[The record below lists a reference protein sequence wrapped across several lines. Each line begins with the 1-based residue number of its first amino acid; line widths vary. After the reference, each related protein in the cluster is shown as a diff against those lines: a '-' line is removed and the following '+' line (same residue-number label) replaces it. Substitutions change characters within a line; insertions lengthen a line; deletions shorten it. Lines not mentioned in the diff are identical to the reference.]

1 MIKLS
6 PRLQIVYDK
15 IPQCDTV
22 ADVGCDHGYL
32 SIALLENAVATR
44 VIPMDVNKGPL
55 SKAKENI
62 QLAGFSSQADL
73 RLSDGLAKLSEHE
86 ADVICICGMGG
97 ALIGRIIR
105 AGIQVAKSAGCL
117 IIEPQSEYYELRSF
131 LMEEGFVIDD
141 EALTSEENKIYP
153 IIKLHYEADTKNR
166 ISYSEAQLEY
176 GPKVIEKAPQLLY
189 KLLDK
194 NESEYSSII
203 NKLENGGVSAT
214 ESTMKRCQ
222 ELKNKLELITQIKK
236 SL

>member
-6 PRLQIVYDK
+6 PRLQIVYDM
-15 IPQCDTV
+15 IPSCDTV

-32 SIALLENAVATR
+32 SIALLENAVAKK

-55 SKAKENI
+55 AKARENI
-62 QLAGFSSQADL
+62 QAAGFTTQAEP
-73 RLSDGLAKLSEHE
+73 RLSDGLAKLSVGE

-105 AGIQVAKSAGCL
+105 AGIEVAKAAQML
-117 IIEPQSEYYELRSF
+117 VIEPQSEYLELRRF

-141 EALTSEENKIYP
+141 EDLTSEEKKIYP
-153 IIKLHYEADTKNR
+153 IIKLHYEADESKR
-166 ISYSEAQLEY
+166 INYSTAQLEY
-176 GPKVIEKAPQLLY
+176 GPKVIEKNPELLT

-203 NKLENGGVSAT
+203 NKLEKGGASLSAAT
-214 ESTMKRCQ
+214 AARCK
-222 ELKNKLELITQIKK
+222 ELKDKLEVIAQIKN